1 MSDKKKITSSPI
13 DSIIIDMILEHYNI
27 QSTMGRK
34 ENLSGDAFQDIV
46 DEAQEIYFNDILI
59 KTKGASASY

>member
-1 MSDKKKITSSPI
+1 MISKKNKLTSPI

-27 QSTMGRK
+27 QSTMGKK

-46 DEAQEIYFNDILI
+46 DEAQEIYFSDVLI
-59 KTKGASASY
+59 KTKGASA